1 VNDYGL
7 RLSSSAQR
15 TIDRLPERLAW
26 PVLSY
31 VSGPLL
37 ANPHRVGATLGPP
50 LRAYRSARVGLYRVI
65 YRIDEEARLVVV
77 TRIGHR
83 ADVYRHG

>member
-1 VNDYGL
+1 MSGYGL
-7 RLSSSAQR
+7 RLSPSARR

-26 PVLSY
+26 PVRSY

-37 ANPHRVGATLGPP
+37 DNPVRVGATLGPP
-50 LRAYRSARVGLYRVI
+50 LTAYRSARVGLYRVI
-65 YRIDEEARLVVV
+65 YRIDEDAGVVVV

>member
-1 VNDYGL
+1 MESYGL
-7 RLSSSAQR
+7 RLSSSARR

-37 ANPHRVGATLGPP
+37 ANPRRVGATLGPP
-50 LRAYRSARVGLYRVI
+50 LTAYRSARVGLYRVI
-65 YRIDEEARLVVV
+65 YRIDEEEGVVVV

-83 ADVYRHG
+83 ADVYRPG